1 MTTLEIINNVCNK
14 LGISK
19 AALAKK
25 IGMLPSS
32 LYRKLDRDSM
42 SLQELQKCLDLL
54 NVSLSVNINYPDG
67 TVQDPQVNYELLL
80 EKYNVFNK
88 ELTTINMTTEFQ
100 RKSLKELRTEL
111 TNASAY
117 LELSKKR
124 TDDASLYLNKV
135 RTSLNSMDVT
145 IAYALGEEPSIKKQ
159 SNEPINLEV
168 LKGKRI
174 LIVEDN
180 ELNRSVIKDILS
192 DYDLTIEE
200 VNSGKDAITLINQ
213 NVPGYYQCILMDI
226 EMPEMDGFETTIN
239 IRNLNNRIRSNTP
252 IIALTANATSTNK
265 EKSVVVGMDGFL
277 TKPIDTNQL
286 LYSLEKVL

>member
-80 EKYNVFNK
+80 EKYNVINK
-88 ELTTINMTTEFQ
+88 ELTAINMTTEFQ

-124 TDDASLYLNKV
+124 TDDVTLYLNKV

-145 IAYALGEEPSIKKQ
+145 IAYALGEELSIKKQ

>member
-80 EKYNVFNK
+80 EKYNVINK
-88 ELTTINMTTEFQ
+88 ELTTVNMTTEFQ

-124 TDDASLYLNKV
+124 TDDTTLYLNKV

>member
-80 EKYNVFNK
+80 EKYNVINK
-88 ELTTINMTTEFQ
+88 ELTTVNMTTEFQ

-124 TDDASLYLNKV
+124 TDDVTLYLNKV

>member
-80 EKYNVFNK
+80 EKYNVINK
-88 ELTTINMTTEFQ
+88 ELTTVNMTTEFQ

-200 VNSGKDAITLINQ
+200 VNSGKDAIT
-213 NVPGYYQCILMDI
+213 
-226 EMPEMDGFETTIN
+226 
-239 IRNLNNRIRSNTP
+239 
-252 IIALTANATSTNK
+252 
-265 EKSVVVGMDGFL
+265 
-277 TKPIDTNQL
+277 
-286 LYSLEKVL
+286 

>member
-80 EKYNVFNK
+80 EKYNVINK
-88 ELTTINMTTEFQ
+88 ELTTVNMTTEFQ

-200 VNSGKDAITLINQ
+200 VNSGKDAITQINQ

>member
-80 EKYNVFNK
+80 EKYNVINK

-124 TDDASLYLNKV
+124 TDDATLYLNKV

>member
-80 EKYNVFNK
+80 EKYNVINK

-124 TDDASLYLNKV
+124 TDDVTLYLNKV

>member
-1 MTTLEIINNVCNK
+1 MTTLEIINNVCDK

-54 NVSLSVNINYPDG
+54 NVSLSVNIKYPDG
-67 TVQDPQVNYELLL
+67 TVEDPQVNYELLL
-80 EKYNVFNK
+80 EKYNVVNK
-88 ELTTINMTTEFQ
+88 ELTTINMTNEFQ

-117 LELSKKR
+117 LDLSKKR
-124 TDDASLYLNKV
+124 AADSSLYLNKV

-145 IAYALGEEPSIKKQ
+145 IAYALGEEPTIKRQ
-159 SNEPINLEV
+159 SNEPINIEV

-180 ELNRSVIKDILS
+180 ELNRSVIKDVLS

-200 VNSGKDAITLINQ
+200 VDNGKDAITKINQ

-252 IIALTANATSTNK
+252 IIALTANATAINK

>member
-1 MTTLEIINNVCNK
+1 
-14 LGISK
+14 
-19 AALAKK
+19 
-25 IGMLPSS
+25 
-32 LYRKLDRDSM
+32 
-42 SLQELQKCLDLL
+42 
-54 NVSLSVNINYPDG
+54 
-67 TVQDPQVNYELLL
+67 
-80 EKYNVFNK
+80 
-88 ELTTINMTTEFQ
+88 MTTEFQ

>member
-54 NVSLSVNINYPDG
+54 NVSLSININYPDG

-80 EKYNVFNK
+80 EKYNVINK
-88 ELTTINMTTEFQ
+88 ELTTVNMTTEFQ
-100 RKSLKELRTEL
+100 RKSLRELRTEL

-124 TDDASLYLNKV
+124 TDDATLYLNKV
-135 RTSLNSMDVT
+135 KTSLNSMDVT

-200 VNSGKDAITLINQ
+200 VNSGKDAIALINQ

>member
-80 EKYNVFNK
+80 EKYNVINK
-88 ELTTINMTTEFQ
+88 ELTTVNMTTVFQ

>member
-80 EKYNVFNK
+80 EKYNVINK
-88 ELTTINMTTEFQ
+88 ELTTVNMTTEFQ

-124 TDDASLYLNKV
+124 TDDVTLYLNKV

-226 EMPEMDGFETTIN
+226 EMLEMDGFETTIN

>member
-1 MTTLEIINNVCNK
+1 MTTLEIINNVCDK

-54 NVSLSVNINYPDG
+54 NVSLSVNIKYPDG
-67 TVQDPQVNYELLL
+67 AVEDPQVNYELLL
-80 EKYNVFNK
+80 EKYNVVNK
-88 ELTTINMTTEFQ
+88 ELTTINMTNEFQ

-117 LELSKKR
+117 LDLSKKR
-124 TDDASLYLNKV
+124 AADSSLYLNKV

-145 IAYALGEEPSIKKQ
+145 IAYALGEEPTIKRQ
-159 SNEPINLEV
+159 SNEPINIEV

-180 ELNRSVIKDILS
+180 ELNRSVIKDVLS

-200 VNSGKDAITLINQ
+200 VDNGKDAITKINQ

-252 IIALTANATSTNK
+252 IIALTANATTINK

>member
-80 EKYNVFNK
+80 EKYNVINK

>member
-80 EKYNVFNK
+80 EKYNVINK
-88 ELTTINMTTEFQ
+88 ELTTVNMTTEFQ

-124 TDDASLYLNKV
+124 TDDATLYLNKV

-239 IRNLNNRIRSNTP
+239 IRNLNNRIRSNAP

>member
-80 EKYNVFNK
+80 EKYNVINK
-88 ELTTINMTTEFQ
+88 ELTTVNMTTEFQ